1 MIRDP
6 SLGQYNTPGDI
17 TSGRTPTVPFDVS
30 GPTVATSSAAQGG
43 DERTATAQ
51 SAHQMLVAAGIMIV
65 IVYLLVIV
73 AGMSQGAGRAVLALF
88 GLAIIILGLGNTKAV
103 IEFVNSKPLTPKA
116 G

>member
-1 MIRDP
+1 
-6 SLGQYNTPGDI
+6 
-17 TSGRTPTVPFDVS
+17 
-30 GPTVATSSAAQGG
+30 
-43 DERTATAQ
+43 
-51 SAHQMLVAAGIMIV
+51 MLVAAGIMIV